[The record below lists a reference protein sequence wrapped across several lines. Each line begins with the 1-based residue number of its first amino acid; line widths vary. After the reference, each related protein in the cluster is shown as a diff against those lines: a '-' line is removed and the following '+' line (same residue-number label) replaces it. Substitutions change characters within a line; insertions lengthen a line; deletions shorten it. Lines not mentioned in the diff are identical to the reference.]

1 MVILFACM
9 LKWYVRLYKKR
20 HLSQL
25 GTGIRLKMVEDETEF
40 NSPRTA
46 EESEELNEFIPP
58 FHEY

>member
-1 MVILFACM
+1 M